1 MQTSSVDNT
10 AIPSKPT
17 AKQTLILCEKTDLL
31 INDDSQTLIHP
42 EMHSL
47 RSKII
52 KLCKT
57 IFIDMEWG
65 RRILDRVWKSCYY
78 SVICRIRRAAL
89 SVEQKNWTEK
99 LISTFVKEL
108 CIFANDFPYLRA
120 AICLY
125 IGDLR
130 RYAWLIY
137 RVEKYRNLALLCY
150 QKSVKLDEENGLALN
165 QLGLLVQ
172 EASPSNAL
180 LYFLLANNASLPFES
195 AYTNVISLLKQ
206 QKEQKKESPTIAVLE
221 HCFTCFRQSYFEELS
236 TKCLEYLILQ
246 LETRHAFHVA
256 LSINIIILKETEL
269 QSLSK
274 LFFRISEIAVRNL
287 QEWYAADIEAAD
299 LRRRR
304 ASSSDESEDEA
315 KTEGEKR
322 CCSRSTSQ
330 EKDVVSE
337 DDETTIETE
346 ESNLSNRNNET
357 YHRIQT
363 LLVALLHAASSLA
376 PHVYNDKVPSALHCQ
391 YEDFCQQLIQFLNL
405 LELHLEGKSESLW
418 QLGGS
423 TPWLLLSRFLQTF
436 VHSPH
441 TPVEFDEFFLYT
453 PKNSL
458 KENKMKNMAK
468 LWLAH
473 DAEKNPWMSNR
484 KFCAGDILGIAYF
497 SGRQHFEQKALL
509 DFHILLVN
517 CGADYVALTSSS
529 EYIRTS
535 LPLYVVPQ
543 EDVLLQRLEVMKKIL
558 KKDKLIVAIAEEV
571 RKALRWINAHISK
584 DNGRLRIISNST
596 PEKCA
601 EKLSAQA
608 PTTSTV
614 FVTVLTLSQ
623 VEANPVIKQNGDC
636 EKVLEQFGVLKAI
649 DDDDV
654 ALCNKAIP
662 DILHFHLSH
671 VETFSFLF
679 ADAAA
684 TATATT
690 TNFTAVTSA
699 ITAAV
704 HRVYYIRMF
713 RKRKRTAE
721 ER

>member
-17 AKQTLILCEKTDLL
+17 AKYIRQTLILCEKTDLL

-256 LSINIIILKETEL
+256 LSINIIILSAITLSKKGKETEL

-473 DAEKNPWMSNR
+473 DAEK
-484 KFCAGDILGIAYF
+484 
-497 SGRQHFEQKALL
+497 
-509 DFHILLVN
+509 
-517 CGADYVALTSSS
+517 

-558 KKDKLIVAIAEEV
+558 KKDKLIVAIAEGTFRSLDMKKDKPEV

-623 VEANPVIKQNGDC
+623 VEANPVIKPITMENVEDFC
-636 EKVLEQFGVLKAI
+636 ARYDKAQK
-649 DDDDV
+649 DFL
-654 ALCNKAIP
+654 LC
-662 DILHFHLSH
+662 H
-671 VETFSFLF
+671 
-679 ADAAA
+679 
-684 TATATT
+684 
-690 TNFTAVTSA
+690 
-699 ITAAV
+699 
-704 HRVYYIRMF
+704 
-713 RKRKRTAE
+713 
-721 ER
+721 